1 MGPVFMVQAQAGSPL
16 PFCLSKS
23 MGHAMDVDSSGFSQP
38 SLPPSH
44 FMTLSAPSDVHDLL
58 PCPRIELPHTGNGHA
73 QGTISP
79 TEYTASSSGTSQPF
93 QPPSYSMASIS
104 DVDRVPRPPASNAN
118 PIVQDTRAR
127 PNASG
132 YGHPE
137 EYAVVFTKDASQQG
151 AIEHPPNRQARG
163 PTRPSKT
170 SRLHRPRRT
179 QGNPYPQLPS
189 LPPSEG
195 TRPVPVPFIHIPLP
209 EFNACG
215 NSNQIQ
221 QAAPT
226 KSQPTT
232 VTPGSSHQGHHC
244 PSGQSLGKGK
254 QEDLSRTH
262 YRSDLRQGEIEHQ
275 ILKCHRLLATGQ
287 QTSSQQEVVERNQF
301 LAGHHGGR

>member
-16 PFCLSKS
+16 PFCPSKS

-44 FMTLSAPSDVHDLL
+44 FMTLSAPSNVHDLL
-58 PCPRIELPHTGNGHA
+58 PRPRIELPHTGNGHA
-73 QGTISP
+73 QGTVPP
-79 TEYTASSSGTSQPF
+79 TEYTASSTGIRSPF
-93 QPPSYSMASIS
+93 NRLPTPWPRFPTLTGFLDCQPPMQTRLFKIQEPCRML
-104 DVDRVPRPPASNAN
+104 VDTDIQRNMLSFH
-118 PIVQDTRAR
+118 Q
-127 PNASG
+127 
-132 YGHPE
+132 
-137 EYAVVFTKDASQQG
+137 DASQQG
-151 AIEHPPNRQARG
+151 ATEHPPNLQARS
-163 PTRPSKT
+163 PTRQSKT

-195 TRPVPVPFIHIPLP
+195 TCPVPVPFIHIPLP
-209 EFNACG
+209 KFNARG

-221 QAAPT
+221 PAAPT

-232 VTPGSSHQGHHC
+232 TTPGSSHQGHHY

-254 QEDLSRTH
+254 QEDLRPTH
-262 YRSDLRQGEIEHQ
+262 YRSDLRQGEIERQ
-275 ILKCHRLLATGQ
+275 ILKCHRLLATGR

-301 LAGHHGGR
+301 LAGHRSGR

>member
-1 MGPVFMVQAQAGSPL
+1 MGSVFMVQAQADSPL
-16 PFCLSKS
+16 PFCPSKS

-58 PCPRIELPHTGNGHA
+58 PRPRIELPHTGNGHA
-73 QGTISP
+73 QGTVPP
-79 TEYTASSSGTSQPF
+79 TEYTASSTGTSQPF
-93 QPPSYSMASIS
+93 QPPSYSVASIS

-127 PNASG
+127 PNTGG
-132 YGHPE
+132 YRHPE
-137 EYAVVFTKDASQQG
+137 EYAVTFTKDASQQG
-151 AIEHPPNRQARG
+151 ATEHPPNRQAPR
-163 PTRPSKT
+163 PTRQSKT

-195 TRPVPVPFIHIPLP
+195 TRPVSVPFIHIPLP
-209 EFNACG
+209 KFNARG

-221 QAAPT
+221 QAEPT
-226 KSQPTT
+226 KSQLTT
-232 VTPGSSHQGHHC
+232 MTPGPSHQGHHY
-244 PSGQSLGKGK
+244 PSVQSFGKGK
-254 QEDLSRTH
+254 KEDLNHTH
-262 YRSDLRQGEIEHQ
+262 HRSDLRQGEIERQ
-275 ILKCHRLLATGQ
+275 IQRCHWLRATGW
-287 QTSSQQEVVERNQF
+287 QTSLQQGVVEQNQF